1 MGQVEG
7 TITSPYH
14 WPSEGIVTLKNV
26 KLRYQDHLPWALN
39 SVSLQTK
46 AGEKVGIVGRTGSGK
61 SSLFHCLFRLTE
73 VSAGEVYIDTVNIRM
88 LDLEE
93 LREQLIIIPQ
103 DPFLFTG
110 TFRENLDPVG
120 FCSDRQLLEAVKKAK
135 LEELMNRLGGLG
147 ARLDRFSLSAGQR
160 QLLCLARALLS
171 PAKVVLIDEA
181 TANVDSET
189 DIQLQQGIQSCLA
202 DRTVLTIA
210 HRVDTVLVMEDGC
223 IVESGHPNI
232 LLQDGETR
240 FSRFAT

>member
-1 MGQVEG
+1 MSTQ
-7 TITSPYH
+7 SP
-14 WPSEGIVTLKNV
+14 SIASCL
-26 KLRYQDHLPWALN
+26 LRYQDHLPWALN

-46 AGEKVGIVGRTGSGK
+46 AGEKVVLVSDIFIYIYLASKNYLTLTILQVGIVGRTGSGK

-135 LEELMNRLGGLG
+135 
-147 ARLDRFSLSAGQR
+147 
-160 QLLCLARALLS
+160 
-171 PAKVVLIDEA
+171 
-181 TANVDSET
+181 
-189 DIQLQQGIQSCLA
+189 
-202 DRTVLTIA
+202 
-210 HRVDTVLVMEDGC
+210 
-223 IVESGHPNI
+223 
-232 LLQDGETR
+232 
-240 FSRFAT
+240 